1 MQNKIKKIKV
11 IINKQSIKSDEYDEF
26 YFHSEDGVGESNF
39 VFIDTNNL
47 KKKFKSSDQF
57 MIAELGF
64 GTGLN
69 FLNTWKLWLKEKK
82 ENAALNYLS
91 FEKNPL
97 SKNQLNKILKNFK
110 VFGNLPNLLIRK
122 LPLRTTGIHE
132 IFFEAGNIN
141 LTLVYDNFDYIQ
153 KLNFKADAW
162 FFDGF
167 SPLKNKSAWSIELM
181 KKVFKN
187 TKANGTF
194 ATFTSS
200 SNVQKN
206 LKSVGFK
213 VFKKKG
219 FDQKREMVFGF
230 KNNEVKNFFYNKN
243 SIQNLLEPVAIIGSG
258 ISGCSL
264 AYSLKKRGVKCFII
278 EKKKIL
284 GDGASG
290 NLVALQ
296 LPKLT
301 LDNSSL
307 GIFSLRSFF
316 YSRSLAFNLNC
327 APLSDGVLV
336 SPSRDREEVKFEKIL
351 LNNWDKN
358 LFHKYEG
365 EFNLNNKISHLY
377 PNAGIVDN
385 KKFLKKLSDKIK
397 LFNNFEVK
405 DVFMDGD
412 EKKIINQ
419 FGEVLNAKSII
430 WANGFEMTN
439 KLKNDLIIPVSGQVT
454 YLNEN
459 SNTKNI
465 KMNFSYGNFFSQS
478 YSGLHQIGSTFSRE
492 NFLSSEDN
500 NIENI
505 NNLPNSLK
513 KLFEFSDKNK
523 FKSRLSVR
531 ASTKDRLPFF
541 GSLNNPREFY
551 LGGMGSWGFIY
562 APFVA
567 EILIRQM
574 LHEPIILEDFVLKSL
589 DLDRRI

>member
-1 MQNKIKKIKV
+1 MQNKIKKINV
-11 IINKQSIKSDEYDEF
+11 TISKQSIKSDDYNEF

-39 VFIDTNNL
+39 VFVDSNNL
-47 KKKFKSSDQF
+47 KKRFRSSDQF

-82 ENAALNYLS
+82 ENSTLNYIG
-91 FEKNPL
+91 FERQPL
-97 SKNQLNKILKNFK
+97 SKIQLNEIFKHFK
-110 VFGNLPNLLIRK
+110 VLGNFPNLLIRK

-132 IFFEAGNIN
+132 IFFEVGNVN

-153 KLNFKADAW
+153 KLNFKADTW

-167 SPLKNKSAWSIELM
+167 SPSKNKSAWSIELM
-181 KKVFKN
+181 KKVFQN
-187 TKANGTF
+187 TKSNGTF
-194 ATFTSS
+194 STFTSS

-213 VFKKKG
+213 IFKKKG
-219 FDQKREMVFGF
+219 FAQKREMVFGF
-230 KNNEVKNFFYNKN
+230 KHDAVKKIFYNANNIKN
-243 SIQNLLEPVAIIGSG
+243 HLEPVAIIGSG

-264 AYSLKKRGVKCFII
+264 AYSLKKRGVKCFLI
-278 EKKKIL
+278 EKKKLL

-307 GIFSLRSFF
+307 GIFSLRSYF
-316 YSRSLAFNLNC
+316 YSRGLAFNLNC
-327 APLSDGVLV
+327 APLTDGVLV
-336 SPSRDREEVKFEKIL
+336 SPSRDREVIKFEKML
-351 LNNWDKN
+351 SKSWNKN

-365 EFNLNNKISHLY
+365 DFNFNNKISHLY
-377 PNAGIVDN
+377 PKAGIVDN

-405 DVFMDGD
+405 DVIVDGE

-419 FGEVLNAKSII
+419 FGEILKAKSII
-430 WANGFEMTN
+430 WANGFEMSH
-439 KLKNDLIIPVSGQVT
+439 KLKNNLIVPVSGQVT
-454 YLNEN
+454 YLKEN
-459 SNTKNI
+459 SNTKDI
-465 KMNFSYGNFFSQS
+465 RMNFSYGNFFSQS
-478 YSGLHQIGSTFSRE
+478 YSGVHQIGSTFSRE
-492 NFLSSEDN
+492 NFLPSDN
-500 NIENI
+500 NNFKNIEN
-505 NNLPNSLK
+505 LPNFLK
-513 KLFEFSDKNK
+513 KLFEFSDNNE
-523 FKSRLSVR
+523 FKSRLSIR

-541 GSLNNPREFY
+541 GSLNNLREFY

-562 APFVA
+562 APFLA

-589 DLDRRI
+589 DLERRI